1 MTTNIPTYQK
11 LMRPVLSAAKEGPR
25 KISEVVEEISDNLGL
40 SEDDRSALLPSG
52 KQTVIANRVHWA
64 RSYLKQAGLVRNTQ
78 RGWFTLTEKG
88 QTALA
93 DTNSQIDTKYLERF
107 EEFQE
112 FRQRSGKSTDTLEP
126 NNSEDVVETPDEQIE
141 VAYGRWNTTLASNL
155 LQATQDASPTFFENL
170 IVELLI
176 AMGYGGTSEN
186 AGRAL
191 GQTGDNGVDGVIDQ
205 DPLGVDQIYIQAKRY
220 ASHNS
225 VSSGDIRD
233 FFGALSIHKASKG
246 IFVTTSYFT
255 PSAIETAKALGSRIV
270 LLDGARLSKLMISY
284 GVGCR
289 EKSVIR
295 LMELDET
302 FFEEE

>member
-1 MTTNIPTYQK
+1 MTKNIPTYQK
-11 LMRPVLSAAKEGPR
+11 LMRPVLSAAKDGPR

-40 SEDDRSALLPSG
+40 SDDDRSALLPSG

-93 DTNSQIDTKYLERF
+93 DTSSQIDTKYLERF

-112 FRQRSGKSTDTLEP
+112 FRQRSGKSTDTLAP
-126 NNSEDVVETPDEQIE
+126 NDSEDVVETPDEQIE